1 MEEKYYV
8 LEKEMFLFN
17 HDKSF
22 YKCEEADT
30 YEKAIEI
37 AKEKCLLQRAK
48 VIVIKGEIVAEAQ
61 NEATITEHKD
71 KKVSSIDE
79 LVKDVNEWRKP
90 TKREEELAKVKDIMK
105 DNFKDA
111 PAGMFFTR
119 NLVGDPMET
128 IFDGRYFTL
137 DICRNWGYFE
147 LFGANTLEKQEI
159 EECYGELKER
169 WLKEW

>member
-48 VIVIKGEIVAEAQ
+48 VIVVKGEIVAEAQ
-61 NEATITEHKD
+61 NEARITEHGYKTYH
-71 KKVSSIDE
+71 
-79 LVKDVNEWRKP
+79 NERG
-90 TKREEELAKVKDIMK
+90 EELAKVKDIIK

-119 NLVGDPMET
+119 NVVGDPMET
-128 IFDGRYFTL
+128 IFTGVYFTL
-137 DICRNWGYFE
+137 DICRSWGYFE
-147 LFGANTLEKQEI
+147 LFGANTQERQEI
-159 EECYGELKER
+159 EEYYDELKER
-169 WLKEW
+169 WLKE

>member
-48 VIVIKGEIVAEAQ
+48 VIVVKGEIVAEAQ

-71 KKVSSIDE
+71 KKVGSVDE
-79 LVKDVNEWRKP
+79 LVKDIKEWRKP
-90 TKREEELAKVKDIMK
+90 TKREEELAKVKDIVK

-119 NLVGDPMET
+119 NWVGDPMET
-128 IFDGRYFTL
+128 IFAGVFFTL
-137 DICRNWGYFE
+137 DICRSWGYFE
-147 LFGANTLEKQEI
+147 LFGVNTQERQEI
-159 EECYGELKER
+159 EEYYDELKER
-169 WLKEW
+169 WLKE